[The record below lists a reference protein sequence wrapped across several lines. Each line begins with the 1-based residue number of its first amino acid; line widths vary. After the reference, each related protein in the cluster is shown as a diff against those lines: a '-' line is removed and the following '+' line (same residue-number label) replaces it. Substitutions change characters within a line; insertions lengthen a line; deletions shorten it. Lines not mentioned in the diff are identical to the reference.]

1 MRMFVRRQDQPHE
14 RASSRSAPSHAA
26 SCGPVHYSAPLLH
39 LQRTIGNRAVHRM
52 LETGAVAH
60 DTRAA
65 HAAAVLR
72 LNGRPTVQRQPDPD
86 PRPPK
91 TPSLE
96 TIPKKEEGGEKPST
110 SVDAPCKLPSDGGAL
125 PCTPKGLSIDEFL
138 KKGPPSNALGVTRYG
153 PQDFP
158 PPEVVTKEIRTG
170 KDKAF
175 VIQKTKAVQISCESF
190 FVKADDMK
198 TMSRTSTLDPNDPK
212 QREGAE
218 QCHGQYA
225 EDVRILPGGEK
236 RLAAAEQEHGQDYRY
251 AFDISLGCYADVV
264 NDFAKK
270 KTKFPSHEAAVDAVT
285 KRVGLAPDAWVQRYM
300 DLLDKSKLRDTN
312 GWHTAVKSVPL
323 QLDPQAHPCHSSFP
337 NEIGRRSYPEVGKHP
352 SSEIIT

>member
-14 RASSRSAPSHAA
+14 RASSRSTPSHAA

-110 SVDAPCKLPSDGGAL
+110 SVNAPCKLPSDGGAL

-225 EDVRILPGGEK
+225 EDVRILPGGER
-236 RLAAAEQEHGQDYRY
+236 RLTAAEQEHGQDYRY

-270 KTKFPSHEAAVDAVT
+270 KTKFPSHESGCGCSDQAR
-285 KRVGLAPDAWVQRYM
+285 RVGARCVGAALHGSARQVQAAGYEWLAHGGQVSSAPVG
-300 DLLDKSKLRDTN
+300 ST
-312 GWHTAVKSVPL
+312 GSPL
-323 QLDPQAHPCHSSFP
+323 PFLFPQ
-337 NEIGRRSYPEVGKHP
+337 
-352 SSEIIT
+352 